1 MTKINDPK
9 YADKIDSVSLAKIDG
24 MFFTVIDAERSDYTQ
39 YNDDGTSTINKGV
52 QLTTKESFTVD
63 GKQENKFHTTRV
75 NVVKEFTKE
84 LVVADAKI
92 GALEPV
98 ICVKEN
104 YVDKKDGKQKYN
116 FNLVDKEEYLS
127 NNGSSGTQGVLE

>member
-84 LVVADAKI
+84 LVVADAKF

-104 YVDKKDGKQKYN
+104 YVDKKDGKQKYK